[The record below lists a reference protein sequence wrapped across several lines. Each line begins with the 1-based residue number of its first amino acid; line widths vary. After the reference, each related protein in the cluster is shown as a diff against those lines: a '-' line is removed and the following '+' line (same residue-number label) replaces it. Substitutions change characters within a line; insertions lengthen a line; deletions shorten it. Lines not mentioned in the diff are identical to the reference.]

1 MIQNFKNKK
10 TLKDMFFIRK
20 HEGKLFSLFYVI
32 CIVSILLI
40 STGCSQTNVRSH
52 IGTVAGGVSGF
63 TTCRALLDTY
73 VALTAACTLIGAQLG
88 ADMMYKNDMNI
99 HNAVFIDT
107 LNTAPGKRSHTN
119 WGNSRTGNWGTVVV
133 NRSYLV
139 KGIKCTDYESV
150 VSISQTWPL
159 SGIKR
164 ESEFGTA
171 CKMPDGRW
179 QIQETT
185 QKGWW

>member
-1 MIQNFKNKK
+1 
-10 TLKDMFFIRK
+10 
-20 HEGKLFSLFYVI
+20 
-32 CIVSILLI
+32 
-40 STGCSQTNVRSH
+40 
-52 IGTVAGGVSGF
+52 
-63 TTCRALLDTY
+63 
-73 VALTAACTLIGAQLG
+73 
-88 ADMMYKNDMNI
+88 MNI

>member
-1 MIQNFKNKK
+1 
-10 TLKDMFFIRK
+10 MFFIKR
-20 HEGKLFSLFYVI
+20 HEGKIFSTIYII
-32 CIVSILLI
+32 CILSILLI
-40 STGCSQTNVRSH
+40 STGCSQTNARSH

-63 TTCRALLDTY
+63 TTCRALLDTN
-73 VALTAACTLIGAQLG
+73 VALTAFCTLVGAQLG
-88 ADMMYKNDMNI
+88 ASMMYNNDMNI

-107 LNTAPGKRSHTN
+107 LNTAPGKRSHTTWGNGSN
-119 WGNSRTGNWGTVVV
+119 WGSVTI

-150 VSISQTWPL
+150 ISVSQTWPL
-159 SGIKR
+159 SGINR

-171 CKMPDGRW
+171 CRMPDGRW
-179 QIQETT
+179 NITETT

>member
-52 IGTVAGGVSGF
+52 IGTVAGGLSGF
-63 TTCRALLDTY
+63 TTCRALLDTN

>member
-1 MIQNFKNKK
+1 
-10 TLKDMFFIRK
+10 MFFIRK
-20 HEGKLFSLFYVI
+20 HDGKLFSLFYVI

-63 TTCRALLDTY
+63 TTCRALLATN